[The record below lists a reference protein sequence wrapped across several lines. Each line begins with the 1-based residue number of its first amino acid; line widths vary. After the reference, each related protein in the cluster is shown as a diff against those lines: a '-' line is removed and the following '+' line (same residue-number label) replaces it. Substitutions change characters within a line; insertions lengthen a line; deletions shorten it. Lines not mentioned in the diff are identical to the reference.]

1 MSDEGLQG
9 NEGGVITVKRKSNA
23 GTEFS
28 DRFDGTIGA
37 VNPLVAASAMIREK
51 SSQRI
56 RGAADPTGLP
66 CSCGMFTSRRG
77 APESTCT
84 VCGGDRA

>member
-1 MSDEGLQG
+1 
-9 NEGGVITVKRKSNA
+9 
-23 GTEFS
+23 
-28 DRFDGTIGA
+28 
-37 VNPLVAASAMIREK
+37 MIREK

-66 CSCGMFTSRRG
+66 CSCGMFTSKRG

>member
-1 MSDEGLQG
+1 MSGEVLQG
-9 NEGGVITVKRKSNA
+9 NEGGVITVQRRSNT

-28 DRFDGTIGA
+28 DRFDGRIGA
-37 VNPLVAASAMIREK
+37 VNPLVAESAMIREK

-56 RGAADPTGLP
+56 RGAANPTGLP
-66 CSCGMFTSRRG
+66 CSCGMFTSKRG
-77 APESTCT
+77 AAESTCT